1 MWQVRASRPDSCQ
14 SHSECG
20 GGGGAARETGV
31 TGGGLTALT
40 GGGAGTVGMQ
50 RASEHAPTRGVGRT
64 HTPAWVAPSPWQ
76 LVIDPQ
82 SYVERERKRI
92 LMTWEVEEEEEE
104 EEEAEDGK

>member
-14 SHSECG
+14 SHSECR
-20 GGGGAARETGV
+20 GAARESGV

-40 GGGAGTVGMQ
+40 GGEAGTVGE
-50 RASEHAPTRGVGRT
+50 RTREHARTHQRSQANT

-82 SYVERERKRI
+82 SYVERERENI
-92 LMTWEVEEEEEE
+92 NDGEDE